1 MCENVKNEC
10 ESSVAYNA
18 ENSVESDAE
27 SNTENS
33 KEEIIIKS
41 LRFGDLKVPKESLIY
56 FPSGLIGFPKNT
68 EFVMLEHKA
77 PFSWLHS
84 ADDPALAFVVI
95 DGYEFGVEYSL
106 KPPLNDPLCDFREDD
121 EYAILIIVT
130 VRKELSSTTANL
142 KAPLFVNLRNRKGVQ
157 VIFDDPKYSTRHPLW
172 VKEEEVKEGEK
183 ENPSD
188 ETQR

>member
-1 MCENVKNEC
+1 M
-10 ESSVAYNA
+10 Y
-18 ENSVESDAE
+18 ENS
-27 SNTENS
+27 
-33 KEEIIIKS
+33 EEIVIRS
-41 LRFGDLKVPKESLIY
+41 TRFGDLKVPKDSLIH

-84 ADDPALAFVVI
+84 AEDPSLAFVVI

-106 KPPLNDPLCDFREDD
+106 KPPLNDPICDFKEED

-130 VRKELSSTTANL
+130 VRKDLSLTTANL

-157 VIFDDPKYSTRHPLW
+157 VIFDDPRYSTRHPLW
-172 VKEEEVKEGEK
+172 IKDDVNENKDQEGEVSK
-183 ENPSD
+183 D
-188 ETQR
+188 

>member
-1 MCENVKNEC
+1 M
-10 ESSVAYNA
+10 Y
-18 ENSVESDAE
+18 ENS
-27 SNTENS
+27 
-33 KEEIIIKS
+33 EEIVIKS
-41 LRFGDLKVPKESLIY
+41 SRFGDLKVPKDSLIH

-84 ADDPALAFVVI
+84 ATDPSLAFVVI

-106 KPPLNDPLCDFREDD
+106 KPPLNDPICDFKEDD

-130 VRKELSSTTANL
+130 VRKELSLTTANL
-142 KAPLFVNLRNRKGVQ
+142 KAPLFVNLRNRTGVQ

-172 VKEEEVKEGEK
+172 IKEEVQEH
-183 ENPSD
+183 ENQDNNST
-188 ETQR
+188 ENSGL

>member
-1 MCENVKNEC
+1 M
-10 ESSVAYNA
+10 Y
-18 ENSVESDAE
+18 ENS
-27 SNTENS
+27 
-33 KEEIIIKS
+33 EEIVIRS
-41 LRFGDLKVPKESLIY
+41 SRFGDLKVPKDSLIH

-84 ADDPALAFVVI
+84 AEDPALAFVVI

-106 KPPLNDPLCDFREDD
+106 KPPLNDPVCDFQEDD

-130 VRKELSSTTANL
+130 VRKDLSLTTANL

-157 VIFDDPKYSTRHPLW
+157 VIFDDPRYSTRHPLW
-172 VKEEEVKEGEK
+172 IKDDANENKEQGESSEEK
-183 ENPSD
+183 
-188 ETQR
+188 